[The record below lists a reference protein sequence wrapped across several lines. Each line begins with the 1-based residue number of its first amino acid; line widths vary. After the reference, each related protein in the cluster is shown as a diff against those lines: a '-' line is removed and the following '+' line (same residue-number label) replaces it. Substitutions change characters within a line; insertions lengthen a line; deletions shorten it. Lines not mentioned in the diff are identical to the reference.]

1 MPKLRVGLLLLLV
14 LAFAGCGDAPNA
26 AQTPARGSSPVGG
39 GNLTVFAAASLQDA
53 LNEIDAEVEETIT
66 FNFAGSQVL
75 VTQLREGARA
85 DLLITADKESMDAAV
100 ENGTVESGS
109 EQVVAT
115 NRLVVA
121 TAPGSSAVASL
132 SDLAKPGV
140 KLVLAEESVP
150 AGRYSL
156 QALDKLSADP
166 AYGAGF
172 KERVLNNVVSHETN
186 VRQTLAKV
194 ALGEADAGIVYAT
207 DARHDGK
214 VGTVVIPEAAN
225 VLARYYG
232 APIKAAANRQ
242 AAFLFL
248 GYLLSEDGQANLAK
262 YGFGPA
268 ESK

>member
-1 MPKLRVGLLLLLV
+1 MRLRGISAYLLV
-14 LAFAGCGDAPNA
+14 LLVLAGCGDAPNA
-26 AQTPARGSSPVGG
+26 AQTPAPGSSPAAGG
-39 GNLTVFAAASLQDA
+39 SLTVFAAASLQDA
-53 LNEIDAEVEETIT
+53 LKEIDAQVEETVT
-66 FNFAGSQVL
+66 SNFAGSQVL

-85 DLLITADKESMDAAV
+85 DLLITADKESMDAAI
-100 ENGTVESGS
+100 ENGTVEAGS

-132 SDLAKPGV
+132 GDLAKSGV

-156 QALDKLSADP
+156 QVLDKLSADP

-172 KERVLNNVVSHETN
+172 KESVLANVVSRETN

-194 ALGEADAGIVYAT
+194 SLGEADAGIVYAT
-207 DARHDGK
+207 DARLDGK
-214 VGTVVIPEAAN
+214 VGTVAIPEAAN

-232 APIKAAANRQ
+232 APVKDAANRQ
-242 AAFLFL
+242 AAYLFL
-248 GYLLSEDGQANLAK
+248 GYLLSEDGQSTLAK
-262 YGFGPA
+262 YGFGRA